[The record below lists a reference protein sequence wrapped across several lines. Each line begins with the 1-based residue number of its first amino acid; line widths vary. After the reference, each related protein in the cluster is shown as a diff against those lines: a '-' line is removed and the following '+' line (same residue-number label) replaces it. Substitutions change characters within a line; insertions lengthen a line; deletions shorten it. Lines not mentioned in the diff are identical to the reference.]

1 MRTLIFRPARIA
13 TAAFAAALALAACGG
28 GDDPTISSGSDG
40 GSVQASP
47 VAGIDAEHN
56 DADIMFITMMKPHHE
71 AALGMAELA
80 GARAESPLVKAL
92 ADKIMAAQ
100 EPEIEMMNKMATAWG
115 VDLES
120 GAAENG
126 GGHSMSGAPSMAD
139 DSMSGGNDMSAL
151 EPLSG
156 KEFDREFLTRMI
168 AHHEGAIEMAETEL
182 ADGLNAQAK
191 QMAADITESQAA
203 EIEEMKSLLAA
214 A

>member
-1 MRTLIFRPARIA
+1 MRTRDFRQLRIT
-13 TAAFAAALALAACGG
+13 TAALAAALALSACGG
-28 GDDPTISSGSDG
+28 GDDPTISSGSGSEG

-71 AALGMAELA
+71 GALEMAELA
-80 GARAESPLVKAL
+80 DTRAESPAVKAL

-100 EPEIEMMNKMATAWG
+100 DPEIEMMNKMATAWG
-115 VDLES
+115 VDLEAE
-120 GAAENG
+120 AAEG
-126 GGHSMSGAPSMAD
+126 GAGHSMSSGD
-139 DSMSGGNDMSAL
+139 DTAAL
-151 EPLSG
+151 EPLTG

-182 ADGLNAQAK
+182 ADGVNPQAK

-203 EIEEMKSLLAA
+203 EIEEMKALLAA

>member
-1 MRTLIFRPARIA
+1 MRTLFSRPARTA
-13 TAAFAAALALAACGG
+13 TAAFAAALALSACGG

-40 GSVQASP
+40 GSAQASP

-56 DADIMFITMMKPHHE
+56 DADIMFIAMMKPHHE
-71 AALGMAELA
+71 GALEMAKLA
-80 GARAESPLVKAL
+80 DTRAESPAVRAL

-100 EPEIEMMNKMATAWG
+100 DPEIEMMNKMAAAWG

-120 GAAENG
+120 EAAENG
-126 GGHSMSGAPSMAD
+126 GGHSMSSGD
-139 DSMSGGNDMSAL
+139 DTEAL
-151 EPLSG
+151 EPLTG

-182 ADGLNAQAK
+182 AEGVNPQAT

-203 EIEEMKSLLAA
+203 EIEEMTSLLAA
-214 A
+214 S

>member
-1 MRTLIFRPARIA
+1 MRTLFSRPARTA
-13 TAAFAAALALAACGG
+13 TAAFAAALALSACGG
-28 GDDPTISSGSDG
+28 GDDPTISSGSDA
-40 GSVQASP
+40 GSAQASP

-56 DADIMFITMMKPHHE
+56 DADIMFISMMKPHHE
-71 AALGMAELA
+71 GALEMADLA
-80 GARAESPLVKAL
+80 GTRAESPAVKAL

-100 EPEIEMMNKMATAWG
+100 DPEIEMMNKMATAWG

-120 GAAENG
+120 EAAENG
-126 GGHSMSGAPSMAD
+126 GGHSMSDGD
-139 DSMSGGNDMSAL
+139 DMSAL

-182 ADGLNAQAK
+182 ADGVNAQAK

>member
-1 MRTLIFRPARIA
+1 MRSFVSRPVRIT
-13 TAAFAAALALAACGG
+13 TAAFAAALALSACGG
-28 GDDPTISSGSDG
+28 GDDPTISSGSEG
-40 GSVQASP
+40 ASVPASP

-71 AALGMAELA
+71 GALGMAELA
-80 GARAESPLVKAL
+80 GTRAESPAVKAL

-100 EPEIEMMNKMATAWG
+100 DPEIEMMNKMATAWG

-120 GAAENG
+120 EAAENG
-126 GGHSMSGAPSMAD
+126 GGHSMSDGD
-139 DSMSGGNDMSAL
+139 DMSAL

-182 ADGLNAQAK
+182 ADGVNAQAK